1 MIGRQLESED
11 RDLNSDNTDLIIR
24 LFFGDVGHCFINFLE
39 NEVDL
44 FHDSVIKR
52 LHQFINRF
60 ITGVVHFDFFRV
72 PFDLLEN
79 IAADVGVAVLET
91 VVDHV
96 HEFDVLADFF
106 KLFVQVLLQN
116 RNYVLEVGC
125 ENTLVWRNRYH
136 CLALFCLEHLLVEN
150 QVLEVFVCLENFLL
164 SLH

>member
-1 MIGRQLESED
+1 MIGFIGMQIGKWSSICGMRRCMIGRQLESED

-116 RNYVLEVGC
+116 RNYVLEV
-125 ENTLVWRNRYH
+125 R
-136 CLALFCLEHLLVEN
+136 VEN
-150 QVLEVFVCLENFLL
+150 ILV
-164 SLH
+164 